1 MGRRYIV
8 LSYYKLNQIFIK
20 AFIYFKVTFYCS
32 PTLSYT
38 AVVIISQIFGLPA
51 KAQSYCIDDRFNKIL
66 FNEDQIEIISNIE
79 YGTALNYLGV
89 NEKLKLDIY
98 RPVPSE
104 DDLEIKP
111 LILFIHGGGLIGGSS
126 STPYARLL
134 GEEYA
139 KRGFVFASIDYRLGW
154 DNLENCGGD
163 TLSLQ
168 LAFYRATQDARAAL
182 RYLKNGY
189 SLFGIDTNY
198 IFISGFSV
206 GSSIAF
212 NTAYAKQMNFYS
224 YLYEMLGSIDSSGN
238 TYYNHNIEVKGI
250 IGKSTG
256 IDSTDIFEN
265 ENVPAILFHGTCD
278 SVVIYE
284 TGPLYNCYSPVT
296 YMYYHGSRDLAD
308 AMFSRGIPYHLYT
321 NEGLSH
327 ESVSND
333 TLLLYSSEFIKD
345 ILCENLQ
352 TAEFYRLVNNDCSPL
367 QNETKNLRPNP
378 FQDYIQI
385 DILTNE
391 STTMLVSLFNAIG
404 QQILSRSY
412 FVTSPNAVI
421 TIDVSGVQMAN
432 GFYILRTEIGGKIHN
447 YTLIKD

>member
-8 LSYYKLNQIFIK
+8 LSACKVDEIFSK
-20 AFIYFKVTFYCS
+20 AFFYFKASFFFSSSWIY
-32 PTLSYT
+32 L
-38 AVVIISQIFGLPA
+38 AVIIFSQVISFSVN
-51 KAQSYCIDDRFNKIL
+51 AQSYCIDNRFNKIL
-66 FNEDQIEIISNIE
+66 FSADQIEIISNIE
-79 YGTALNYLGV
+79 YGIALNYDGV

-98 RPVPSE
+98 RPLPSE

-126 STPYARLL
+126 STPYAKFL

-139 KRGFVFASIDYRLGW
+139 KRGFLFASIDYRLGW
-154 DNLENCGGD
+154 DNLQNCGGD

-168 LAFYRATQDARAAL
+168 LAFYRAVQDTRAAL
-182 RYLKNGY
+182 RYLKHGY
-189 SLFGIDTNY
+189 NLFGIDTNY
-198 IFISGFSV
+198 IFLSGFSV
-206 GSSIAF
+206 GSSVAF
-212 NTAYAKQMNFYS
+212 NTAYAKQENYYS
-224 YLYEMLGSIDSSGN
+224 YLYEMLGSLDSSGN
-238 TYYNHNIEVKGI
+238 TYFNHSTDVKGI
-250 IGKSTG
+250 IGKATG
-256 IDSTDIFEN
+256 IDSTDIFDN
-265 ENVPAILFHGTCD
+265 ASIPAILFHGTCD

-308 AMFSRGIPYHLYT
+308 AMFSRGIPYQLYT

-327 ESVSND
+327 ESVGND
-333 TLLLYSSEFIKD
+333 TLLMYSSEFIKD

-352 TAEFYRLVNNDCSPL
+352 TAEFYRLVNNDCTPL
-367 QNETKNLRPNP
+367 QNEIKNLRPNP

-385 DILTNE
+385 DVLTNE
-391 STTMLVSLFNAIG
+391 SATMHVSFYNAIG

-412 FVTSPNAVI
+412 YVTSPNAVL

-432 GFYILRTEIGGKIHN
+432 GLYILRTEIGGKIN
-447 YTLIKD
+447 NFTLIKD